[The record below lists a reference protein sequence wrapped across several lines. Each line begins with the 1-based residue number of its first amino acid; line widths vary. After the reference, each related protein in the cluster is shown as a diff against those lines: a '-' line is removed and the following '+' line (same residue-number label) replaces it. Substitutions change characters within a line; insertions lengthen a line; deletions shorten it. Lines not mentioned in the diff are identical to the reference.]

1 MNGYDFESNE
11 FEFLDILTILS
22 FILGVQNIEL
32 NQKQIDMLMNEM
44 TEKQDHELE
53 VIIEQNKYI
62 IKLLEN
68 KKMDIKWV
76 IDDQMA
82 VVANGG
88 CKFSATSGILNAM
101 LMAEADTIQQ
111 YEYGKQAL
119 MKLFSDDIPKAEV
132 LCKLV
137 DNIIADEKNHI
148 ESFNK
153 ASSIVLGVKEPK
165 AEEYNEVI
173 K

>member
-1 MNGYDFESNE
+1 
-11 FEFLDILTILS
+11 
-22 FILGVQNIEL
+22 
-32 NQKQIDMLMNEM
+32 
-44 TEKQDHELE
+44 
-53 VIIEQNKYI
+53 
-62 IKLLEN
+62 
-68 KKMDIKWV
+68 MDIKWV

-82 VVANGG
+82 VVTNGG

-119 MKLFSDDIPKAEV
+119 MKLFSDDMPKAEV

-165 AEEYNEVI
+165 AEEYNEAI